1 MNLYFMPG
9 ACSLASHIILH
20 ELGVEH
26 NLIRV
31 DGASKRTAD
40 GKDYLQI
47 NPNGYVPALQL
58 DDGRV
63 LTEGPAI
70 LQYLA
75 DSHADKDLAP
85 QCGSFERAKLQQW
98 LNYTGTELHK
108 NFGPLF
114 AAAATPAEK
123 QAATAKL
130 EKRLQSVERQLEK
143 TPYLLGDK
151 FSVADAYLY
160 VILRWA
166 SQLSLPLE
174 SFPSIRHYQERLAK
188 RPGIIAA
195 QKDEGL
201 A

>member
-1 MNLYFMPG
+1 MPG

-31 DGASKRTAD
+31 DKASKRTAD
-40 GKDYLQI
+40 NKDFLQI
-47 NPNGYVPALQL
+47 NPKGYVPALEL
-58 DDGRV
+58 DDGRI

-75 DSHADKDLAP
+75 DTHADKKLAP
-85 QCGSFERAKLQQW
+85 QCGSFERAKLQEW
-98 LNYTGTELHK
+98 LNYIGAELHK
-108 NFGPLF
+108 NYGPLF
-114 AAAATPAEK
+114 AATSTAAER
-123 QAATAKL
+123 QAAIEKL
-130 EKRLQSVERQLEK
+130 TNRLQFVEQQLKK
-143 TPYLLGDK
+143 TAYIASEN

-166 SQLSLPLE
+166 PSVSVPLE
-174 SFPSIRHYQERLAK
+174 PFPAIRHYMDRLGK
-188 RPGIIAA
+188 KPSIIAA
-195 QKDEGL
+195 QKDEAL

>member
-1 MNLYFMPG
+1 MPG

-20 ELGVEH
+20 ELGGEH
-26 NLIRV
+26 KLVRV

-75 DSHADKDLAP
+75 DTHGDKKLAP
-85 QCGSFERAKLQQW
+85 PCGSFERAKLQQW
-98 LNYTGTELHK
+98 LNYIATELHK

-114 AAAATPAEK
+114 TPAATAAEK
-123 QAATAKL
+123 QAAVKKL
-130 EKRLQSVERQLEK
+130 EQRLQSVERQLGE
-143 TPYLLGDK
+143 TSYLTSGS
-151 FSVADAYLY
+151 FSIADAYLY
-160 VILRWA
+160 VMLRWA
-166 SQLSLPLE
+166 PMVNVPLDA
-174 SFPSIRHYQERLAK
+174 FPAIRHYYDRLAQ
-188 RPGIIAA
+188 RPSIIAA
-195 QKDEGL
+195 QKDESSS
-201 A
+201 